1 VGRPNNPIDYLIAAM
16 AELDGAKAAAHELRD
31 VLESIQQ
38 EVARSALTWTSDEPT
53 RPGWYWVRL
62 VAGHGGQIWRPRIA
76 QVVID
81 SKAGVLTDIDRTGPW
96 HWAGPIPEPVEGE
109 EGARGVA
116 DDA

>member
-53 RPGWYWVRL
+53 VSGWYWVRP
-62 VAGHGGQIWRPRIA
+62 VPRYGVTYVPAIT

-81 SKAGVLTDIDRTGPW
+81 SRSGVVASIPRTCPW
-96 HWAGPIPEPVEGE
+96 HWAGPIPEPVERE
-109 EGARGVA
+109 EGTRGTA